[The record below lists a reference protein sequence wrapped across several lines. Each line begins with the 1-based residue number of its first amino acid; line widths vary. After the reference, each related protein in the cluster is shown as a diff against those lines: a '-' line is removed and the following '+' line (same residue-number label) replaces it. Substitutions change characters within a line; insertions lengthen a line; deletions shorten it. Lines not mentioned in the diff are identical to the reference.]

1 MAWQLT
7 TQRGSLRMQVQS
19 LALLS
24 GSTIRRCRGLWPR
37 SQNEAR
43 ILCYCG
49 CGTASSCSSNSTP
62 SPGTSIC
69 QECGPKNQKKKREQK
84 KKLVVNQS
92 YQGADQCQ
100 GMISSH
106 AKALR
111 RQPTKL
117 EKRFVNRMSGEGVG
131 PEYIRNS

>member
-1 MAWQLT
+1 MAWRLT
-7 TQRGSLRMQVQS
+7 TQRGSLRMRVQS
-19 LALLS
+19 LASLS
-24 GSTIRRCRGLWPR
+24 GSKIRRCRGLWPR

-69 QECGPKNQKKKREQK
+69 QECGPKNQKKKVTKEKTGCQ
-84 KKLVVNQS
+84 QS

-117 EKRFVNRMSGEGVG
+117 EKRFVNRMSGEGGG
-131 PEYIRNS
+131 PEGIRNS